1 MEAIENKKAY
11 FDYQIIDTYEAGI
24 VLEGFEAKSAQLGRA
39 HLAGSFAKVY
49 TGEVWL
55 LNATIDP
62 FQERNTPKGYDKQRS
77 RKLLLK
83 RAEIKELIGK
93 TQEKGLTLV
102 PLKMYTKAG
111 KVKVLLGLAR
121 SKNTVDKRETI
132 RKRDVERSL
141 RRNMS

>member
-11 FDYQIIDTYEAGI
+11 FDYQILDTYEAGI

-83 RAEIKELIGK
+83 RAEIRELIGK

-102 PLKMYTKAG
+102 PLKMYTKGG